1 MGLSSRRLVKSMSR
15 RIYGYIRVSSKDQN
29 EARQIEQ
36 MKNHGVD
43 ERFIFIDKESGKNFD
58 RKEYQLIKRVLNQ
71 GDLLIVEAIDRFGRN
86 YREILKEWREITEE
100 IKVDIKVLDMPLLD
114 TTQYKDT
121 LGNFVSDLILQ
132 VLSFVAERERD
143 NIRKRQSQ
151 GIAIAKA
158 KGIKFGRPKQVIDEN
173 FIKAYK
179 RWKSGEITAV
189 KAMSLCKMKRNTF
202 YRRVKEY
209 EKIHNKY
216 RMSF

>member
-1 MGLSSRRLVKSMSR
+1 VRNINR

-29 EARQIEQ
+29 EARQIEE
-36 MKNHGVD
+36 MKKHGVD
-43 ERFIFIDKESGKNFD
+43 ERFIFIDKESGKNFE

-100 IKVDIKVLDMPLLD
+100 IKADIKVLDMPLLD

-121 LGNFVSDLILQ
+121 LGNFVSDLVLQ

-151 GIAIAKA
+151 GIAVAKA
-158 KGIKFGRPKQVIDEN
+158 KGVKFGRPKHNIDDN
-173 FIKAYK
+173 FEKVYK

-189 KAMSLCKMKRNTF
+189 KAMELCMMKRNTF

-209 EKIHNKY
+209 EKVHSEINTI
-216 RMSF
+216 